1 MQWSMEFTQQLGVSA
16 VFEGL
21 REVTVYSDVIIKV
34 VIVGYRWASH
44 NGVLSVKAHF
54 TND

>member
-1 MQWSMEFTQQLGVSA
+1 MEYTQQPGVSA

-21 REVTVYSDVIIKV
+21 REVTAFSDVIIKV

-44 NGVLSVKAHF
+44 NGGLSVKAHL